1 MSDYR
6 KILEQVRDG
15 GVSVEEALLAIKKKP
30 LRISVTP
37 RLIITEASDR
47 GCLR

>member
-15 GVSVEEALLAIKKKP
+15 EVSVEEALLAIKKSRS
-30 LRISVTP
+30 RISATP
-37 RLIITEASDR
+37 RWIITGAFVRER
-47 GCLR
+47 RR

>member
-15 GVSVEEALLAIKKKP
+15 EVSVEEALLVIKKKP
-30 LRISVTP
+30 FEDIGYARW
-37 RLIITEASDR
+37 IITGASGR
-47 GCLR
+47 ERRR